1 MAWSWLRRRADRPT
15 VPAPTAAHPPATAPV
30 PHEGAWQDLPAVQ
43 RTLEPLSL
51 VAPLDAFTN
60 SLAAHQNPSFL
71 APLGHG
77 VDPDS
82 PSGLV
87 TGLASV
93 RAGSPVPY
101 AASTAL
107 AVPTP
112 SKPRPAVQRR
122 AITWSTT
129 TAASLAEPAAVE
141 PVDTAPAQADVG
153 PDPEPATDDVA
164 VADLSEVVTSASPV
178 SPAGPISPALP
189 TSTGPAPRTE
199 PHSAPS
205 AEPDPVARAEPDPVP
220 SGEPDPVPTEH
231 LATKAGPG
239 PAAAIADT
247 EVVTPDPPAATPSG
261 PQVAPLQGTPP
272 ATPAAREGAGEPD
285 PQNAAPPA
293 PLTPLPVSRLAEETG
308 TAAPPAGRPATA
320 AQSRASE
327 RTQPEVQRSAIPASI
342 PTISASTPT
351 ISALTPVPSVQRH
364 LAVVSEYPTRTGMLP
379 PPFTVE
385 LPVVAHTGSEPAPA
399 AEPLISTEPPPS
411 AGLLSDGLPA
421 GGVAAPPESSP
432 QPAPATGFPS
442 DGLPTAHAPSRNPA
456 PASDPAPAA
465 GSPTLEGFS
474 PELAEP
480 AAPLSGFA
488 AHITALTNPPERS
501 GQAGVAGAL
510 VPPPVQRLAGRAAPQ
525 TNPPALTE
533 QGQAEDSTAADHNA
547 DQVPGPIW
555 TVTHDP
561 DLPLPADPP
570 ATSGHGGDLSTPAG
584 GPGWAPGTTLPVAA
598 RLTASEPPPA
608 TPPPRPRLAIGTA
621 ELVPHR
627 PPLAVRSELSSA
639 VAPPPAVQ
647 RVSFP
652 GAGEASTAPRPE
664 APTAVQRMPTPASP
678 PASPEVWRRTV
689 SGEAPANPAL
699 GTTGHAVSHLDP
711 IPQRRSTSL
720 PTSPAASPLATPV
733 AGPVGYA
740 SALPP
745 IAIPSTTGPARSF
758 AAMFAT
764 ASGEQPAAEAEEHPG
779 YTTIQLQTDAE
790 PAATSPPPGEPT
802 TVPATE
808 PPVETAAPA
817 PATAPAA
824 SPGGAPPTAG
834 AAAAELDEM
843 ARRLFEPLSARLRAE
858 LWLDRERAGLVTD
871 ARH

>member
-1 MAWSWLRRRADRPT
+1 MAWSWLRRRADRPSIP
-15 VPAPTAAHPPATAPV
+15 VPTAAQPPVIAPV
-30 PHEGAWQDLPAVQ
+30 RPEGAWQDLPAVQ
-43 RTLEPLSL
+43 RTLEPLSP

-77 VDPDS
+77 VNPDG

-93 RAGSPVPY
+93 RTGSPVRY

-107 AVPTP
+107 AEPTP
-112 SKPRPAVQRR
+112 SRPRPAVQRR

-129 TAASLAEPAAVE
+129 TAASLAEPAALE
-141 PVDTAPAQADVG
+141 PVDTAPAQVYAG

-164 VADLSEVVTSASPV
+164 VADLSEVVTSASP
-178 SPAGPISPALP
+178 AGPISPALP
-189 TSTGPAPRTE
+189 TWAGPAPRTE
-199 PHSAPS
+199 PHPAPS
-205 AEPDPVARAEPDPVP
+205 AEPGPVP
-220 SGEPDPVPTEH
+220 SAEPRPAPSAEPHPVPTEH
-231 LATKAGPG
+231 LASMPDQGSAV
-239 PAAAIADT
+239 A
-247 EVVTPDPPAATPSG
+247 EVVTPEAPAATPSD
-261 PQVAPLQGTPP
+261 PQVAPLLGTAPTT
-272 ATPAAREGAGEPD
+272 AAPAAREGTGEPD
-285 PQNAAPPA
+285 PQQAAPPA
-293 PLTPLPVSRLAEETG
+293 PLTPLPVSRLADETG
-308 TAAPPAGRPATA
+308 TAAPPVGRPATEERPHGLA
-320 AQSRASE
+320 RAQ
-327 RTQPEVQRSAIPASI
+327 PGVQRPAIFASTPA
-342 PTISASTPT
+342 ISASTP
-351 ISALTPVPSVQRH
+351 VPIVQRQ
-364 LAVVSEYPTRTGMLP
+364 LAVVSEYRTRTAMLP

-385 LPVVAHTGSEPAPA
+385 LPVIARTGSEPTPA
-399 AEPLISTEPPPS
+399 AVPPLSAEPPPS

-421 GGVAAPPESSP
+421 DGVAAPPASDP
-432 QPAPATGFPS
+432 PPVTATGFPS
-442 DGLPTAHAPSRNPA
+442 DELPTAPAPGRHPA
-456 PASDPAPAA
+456 PASDTAPAA
-465 GSPTLEGFS
+465 GSPTLEGFG

-488 AHITALTNPPERS
+488 AHITALTNPPEHPA
-501 GQAGVAGAL
+501 QAGMAGSLA
-510 VPPPVQRLAGRAAPQ
+510 PPTVQRLAGRAAPQ
-525 TNPPALTE
+525 ANPPALT
-533 QGQAEDSTAADHNA
+533 
-547 DQVPGPIW
+547 DQVSGPIW

-561 DLPLPADPP
+561 DLPMPADPP
-570 ATSGHGGDLSTPAG
+570 ATSGHGRDVSAPTD
-584 GPGWAPGTTLPVAA
+584 GPSWAPGDTLPVAA

-621 ELVPHR
+621 ALVPHR

-647 RVSFP
+647 RVSFTGP
-652 GAGEASTAPRPE
+652 GEASTVPRHE

-678 PASPEVWRRTV
+678 PASPEVWRRTM
-689 SGEAPANPAL
+689 SGDAPAIPAL
-699 GTTGHAVSHLDP
+699 GTAGHAVRHLDP
-711 IPQRRSTSL
+711 IPLQRRSTSL
-720 PTSPAASPLATPV
+720 PSIPSASPAATPV
-733 AGPVGYA
+733 AGPVGYP
-740 SALPP
+740 SAPPP
-745 IAIPSTTGPARSF
+745 ITLPSTTGPARSF

-790 PAATSPPPGEPT
+790 PAAAGPPPGEPT
-802 TVPATE
+802 TAPAAE
-808 PPVETAAPA
+808 LPVETAAPA